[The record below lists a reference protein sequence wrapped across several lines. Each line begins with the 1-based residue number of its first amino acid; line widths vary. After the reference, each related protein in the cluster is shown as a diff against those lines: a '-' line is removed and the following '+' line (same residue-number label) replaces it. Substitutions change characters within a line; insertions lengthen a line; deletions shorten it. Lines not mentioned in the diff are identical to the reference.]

1 MANEFAESS
10 FVRVICTFCI
20 TNYVLNRIIKRHRKM
35 FKKRENLIDV
45 AKTVLF
51 AFSAFRAPGQIK
63 KVVLKLVAGGPC
75 NYVVK
80 IRSEDIYAD

>member
-1 MANEFAESS
+1 
-10 FVRVICTFCI
+10 
-20 TNYVLNRIIKRHRKM
+20 M

-75 NYVVK
+75 NYVEK
-80 IRSEDIYAD
+80 IRSEDMYAV